1 MKQLLMVGVLVGAV
15 TLVETSRAQ
24 QTPLSIEAVSTQSTT
39 LEGCLRPGQR
49 DGEFAFTGPAGTFA
63 VVPAAG
69 VNLAAHLNHQVQ
81 VTGTV
86 EKNTKGS
93 VIHASAVK
101 MVSAA
106 CSAA

>member
-1 MKQLLMVGVLVGAV
+1 MKQVLMVGVLLGAV

-24 QTPLSIEAVSTQSTT
+24 HVPESIEAISSQSTT
-39 LEGCLRPGQR
+39 LEGCLRPGER
-49 DGEFAFTGPAGTFA
+49 EGEFSFTGASGTYA
-63 VVPAAG
+63 VVPGTG
-69 VNLAAHLNHQVQ
+69 VNLTAHLNHLVQ

-86 EKNTKGS
+86 EKSTKGS
-93 VIHASAVK
+93 VLHASAVK